1 MQNFNCSLYVLQE
14 LYTRP
19 PITKVIQ
26 TETRRVTPPKSASS
40 TESGE
45 ASLSSNRIPM
55 PVNHPVYQR
64 PTTFHPRPVAVTTAA
79 AQPSSPT
86 PTLYTPSSTI
96 YLIETS
102 TQKQERFSSHYS
114 AERPPFPNIPGR
126 APIRTNVKDLL
137 ATIGLTQEVLPTTT
151 RRPELTPELRD
162 LLKSFG
168 LLTNEEPPK
177 HLQYNAEP
185 NDQFS
190 SGPAQ
195 EEFQPVIPDHIQEG
209 AIGEPKRL
217 PGNTVLKRSSYR
229 MNTAPELTANDF
241 LAFKPLPIP
250 EDNPVTS
257 EMQRFLE
264 SFGLYDG
271 NQRGKKSMD
280 VEQSASTIRTPP
292 NRMPEVSVD
301 FLTPD
306 LMTVLNNMGVPS
318 APESQRRPYVVL
330 AESRQSKGH
339 SGEEQIGV
347 QPAINQ
353 RNPKSKGHPFVIS
366 ADYKNYRQFA
376 IENETDS
383 QMINEIASDGEPS
396 YESRDENEVSRR
408 SDEDTVTK
416 ADRPST
422 LNEEADFARLQ
433 QLLVAIQNLDNFN
446 RTENLSETERL
457 RLRESLLASL
467 GPDPVNQ
474 NEIVN
479 VLKKEIKRQSNEQKK
494 EDNSEPIR
502 ITLDLT
508 ATTEENIEL
517 TANEN
522 DASAL
527 LVGTAEALKY
537 TVDNDVS
544 STVAPK
550 TTTSAAPKTSTE
562 SSRNGFDSFA
572 SDLDPVTQSPL
583 PVPRKNGFYFLADWN
598 SFLEVGEDPDKV
610 IVRFDPKIGDPS
622 RFIPVTVP

>member
-1 MQNFNCSLYVLQE
+1 
-14 LYTRP
+14 
-19 PITKVIQ
+19 
-26 TETRRVTPPKSASS
+26 
-40 TESGE
+40 
-45 ASLSSNRIPM
+45 M

-64 PTTFHPRPVAVTTAA
+64 PTTFHPRPVAVTTAT
-79 AQPSSPT
+79 AQPSPPT

-126 APIRTNVKDLL
+126 VPIRTNVKDLL

-151 RRPELTPELRD
+151 RKPELTPELRD

-185 NDQFS
+185 NAQFNA
-190 SGPAQ
+190 GPTQ
-195 EEFQPVIPDHIQEG
+195 EEFQPIIPDHIQDDNF
-209 AIGEPKRL
+209 GESKR
-217 PGNTVLKRSSYR
+217 PSGNALLKRSSYR

-250 EDNPVTS
+250 EDTPVTS

-271 NQRGKKSMD
+271 NQRGKKSMN
-280 VEQSASTIRTPP
+280 VQQSVTTSRTPP

-306 LMTVLNNMGVPS
+306 LMSVLNNMGVPS
-318 APESQRRPYVVL
+318 APESQRHPYVVL

-339 SGEEQIGV
+339 HSDEEQIGV

-353 RNPKSKGHPFVIS
+353 RNPKSKGQPFVVS
-366 ADYKNYRQFA
+366 ADYKDYRRFGP
-376 IENETDS
+376 ENETDS
-383 QMINEIASDGEPS
+383 QLINEIAAADVPS
-396 YESRDENEVSRR
+396 FESRDENEVDRR
-408 SDEDTVTK
+408 SDEDTGST
-416 ADRPST
+416 DHPST
-422 LNEEADFARLQ
+422 SGEEVNFARLQ

-446 RTENLSETERL
+446 RTENLTETERL

-479 VLKKEIKRQSNEQKK
+479 VLKKEIKRQSNDEKK

-517 TANEN
+517 SRNEN
-522 DASAL
+522 DPSAL
-527 LVGTAEALKY
+527 LAGTADALKQ
-537 TVDNDVS
+537 TINNDVS

-550 TTTSAAPKTSTE
+550 TTTTTTAPKTSTE
-562 SSRNGFDSFA
+562 SPRNGFDSFA
-572 SDLDPVTQSPL
+572 SDLDPVTERPL